1 MKRPNKFNLRLSDSE
16 LAILAAAAEIT
27 HPTSKG
33 GNTARAIREAAL
45 SAARAVLAIDIK
57 LSGSYRGVSG
67 ANYWIVID
75 PTDRDVSDY
84 AAVGNGIPM
93 HAFHHHT
100 RMLPVN
106 NHVVGAELLAM
117 LRGEEAQEILA
128 GIIGHWQGKQWNGNN
143 HIGIWST
150 DEHGGPAEAL
160 EALEHQ
166 LSELLAAVPVYADA
180 DDYVGN
186 WLSWESFEE
195 AEALSAVV
203 AEWITD
209 ARADGIWLVA
219 EEVTAVLTEWLTNR
233 RDELRDED
241 ELDEEDSERLALAER
256 LLA

>member
-16 LAILAAAAEIT
+16 LATLAAAAEIT

-106 NHVVGAELLAM
+106 NNVVGAELLAM
-117 LRGEEAQEILA
+117 LRGEEAQEIIA
-128 GIIGHWQGKQWNGNN
+128 GIIGHWQGKEWNGSN
-143 HIGIWST
+143 HVGIWSA
-150 DEHGGPAEAL
+150 DEHGGPAKAL

-186 WLSWESFEE
+186 WLSWENFDE
-195 AEALSAVV
+195 AETLSAVV

-209 ARADGIWLVA
+209 ARADGVWLVA

>member
-1 MKRPNKFNLRLSDSE
+1 MTKTERL
-16 LAILAAAAEIT
+16 T
-27 HPTSKG
+27 QT
-33 GNTARAIREAAL
+33 
-45 SAARAVLAIDIK
+45 IDIK

-67 ANYWIVID
+67 ASYRLVID

-106 NHVVGAELLAM
+106 NSVVGAELLAM
-117 LRGEEAQEILA
+117 LRGEEAQEIIA
-128 GIIGHWQGKQWNGNN
+128 GIIGHWQGKEWDGNN
-143 HIGIWST
+143 HVGVWST

-166 LSELLAAVPVYADA
+166 LSELLAAVPVYVDA

-209 ARADGIWLVA
+209 ARADGVWLVA

-233 RDELRDED
+233 RDELRDEE
-241 ELDEEDSERLALAER
+241 ELTEEDSERLALAER

>member
-1 MKRPNKFNLRLSDSE
+1 MTKTERL
-16 LAILAAAAEIT
+16 T
-27 HPTSKG
+27 QT
-33 GNTARAIREAAL
+33 
-45 SAARAVLAIDIK
+45 IDIK

-67 ANYWIVID
+67 ASYRLVID

-106 NHVVGAELLAM
+106 NNVVGAELLAM
-117 LRGEEAQEILA
+117 LRSEEAQEIIA
-128 GIIGHWQGKQWNGNN
+128 GIIGHWQGKQWNGSNY
-143 HIGIWST
+143 IGTWST
-150 DEHGGPAEAL
+150 DEHGMPAEDL

-166 LSELLAAVPVYADA
+166 LSELLASVPVYADA
-180 DDYVGN
+180 DDYVGG
-186 WLSWESFEE
+186 WLSWESFDEV
-195 AEALSAVV
+195 EALSAVV

-209 ARADGIWLVA
+209 ARADGVWLVA
-219 EEVTAVLTEWLTNR
+219 EEVTAVLTEWLSNR
-233 RDELRDED
+233 RDELRDEG

>member
-1 MKRPNKFNLRLSDSE
+1 MTKTERL
-16 LAILAAAAEIT
+16 T
-27 HPTSKG
+27 QT
-33 GNTARAIREAAL
+33 
-45 SAARAVLAIDIK
+45 IDIK

-67 ANYWIVID
+67 ASYRLVID

-106 NHVVGAELLAM
+106 NNIVGAELLAM
-117 LRGEEAQEILA
+117 LRGAEAQEIIA
-128 GIIGHWQGKQWNGNN
+128 GIIGHWQGKEWDGNN
-143 HIGIWST
+143 HIGVWST

-166 LSELLAAVPVYADA
+166 LSELLAAVPVYVDA

-186 WLSWESFEE
+186 WLSWESFDE

-209 ARADGIWLVA
+209 ARADGVWLVA

-233 RDELRDED
+233 RDELRDEE
-241 ELDEEDSERLALAER
+241 ELTEEDSERLALAER